1 MKPTAYLTTF
11 LGLPGASGEKRA
23 ACNFD
28 LTSRYFYNVSSEESS
43 FQTIDAETTAD
54 LDLNAVFERIDRTSS
69 KPGQQYLYAR
79 LRTLRGTEEVREFG
93 RRTDHFA
100 GNAGHAEQCAKH
112 LSRLSDDDAYDL
124 QNLIFD
130 KPEQVRRIALV
141 YLLSA
146 AAVVSLLL
154 SFLYPLL
161 LLLFLAVFAANMYIH
176 YSNKL
181 NISIYASAVKQLS
194 LALRTAR
201 HLAAEEGP
209 GTEEAL
215 KVIRQVSEVERRS
228 RVVGTQGDSANEL
241 AAAVWLV
248 LELLKTAFNVEVIL
262 FHRFIGSIIARRD
275 AIHGLFRFIGET
287 DAAISAAR
295 LRGETPTCRPEFTDG
310 KYLRA
315 EEVVHPLIGD
325 CVPNTLELDGT
336 GLLLT
341 GSNMSGKTT
350 FIRTLVLNALL
361 AETLDICF
369 AEAYTAPYMKIYSS
383 IRISDDIAEGTSY
396 YLQEVLTVKRFID
409 ASQEPAPC
417 LFALDELFKGTN
429 TTERIAAGKAVLAHL
444 NRGPHLVL
452 VSTHDVE
459 LADLLRKD
467 GYELHHFREE
477 VIDGKLVF
485 DYRLHTGP
493 LTTRNAIRILEMY
506 DYPRDLI
513 AEAYEVQ
520 EKLTEK
526 SN

>member
-11 LGLPGASGEKRA
+11 LGLPGASDEKRA

-28 LTSRYFYNVSSEESS
+28 LTSRYFYNVSSEESF

-54 LDLNAVFERIDRTSS
+54 LDLNAVFERIDRTAS

-181 NISIYASAVKQLS
+181 NISIYASAVKQLT

-201 HLAAEEGP
+201 HLAAEEVP

-215 KVIRQVSEVERRS
+215 QVIRQVSEVERRS
-228 RVVGTQGDSANEL
+228 RVVGTQA
-241 AAAVWLV
+241 
-248 LELLKTAFNVEVIL
+248 
-262 FHRFIGSIIARRD
+262 
-275 AIHGLFRFIGET
+275 
-287 DAAISAAR
+287 
-295 LRGETPTCRPEFTDG
+295 
-310 KYLRA
+310 
-315 EEVVHPLIGD
+315 
-325 CVPNTLELDGT
+325 
-336 GLLLT
+336 
-341 GSNMSGKTT
+341 
-350 FIRTLVLNALL
+350 
-361 AETLDICF
+361 
-369 AEAYTAPYMKIYSS
+369 TAP
-383 IRISDDIAEGTSY
+383 TSW
-396 YLQEVLTVKRFID
+396 
-409 ASQEPAPC
+409 
-417 LFALDELFKGTN
+417 
-429 TTERIAAGKAVLAHL
+429 
-444 NRGPHLVL
+444 
-452 VSTHDVE
+452 
-459 LADLLRKD
+459 
-467 GYELHHFREE
+467 
-477 VIDGKLVF
+477 
-485 DYRLHTGP
+485 
-493 LTTRNAIRILEMY
+493 
-506 DYPRDLI
+506 PRP
-513 AEAYEVQ
+513 YGWC
-520 EKLTEK
+520 
-526 SN
+526 SNC